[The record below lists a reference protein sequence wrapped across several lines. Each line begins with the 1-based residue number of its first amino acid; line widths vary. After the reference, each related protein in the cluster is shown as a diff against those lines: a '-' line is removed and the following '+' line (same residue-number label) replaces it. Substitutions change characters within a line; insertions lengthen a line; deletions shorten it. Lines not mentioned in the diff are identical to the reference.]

1 MRYVR
6 VAMRSPD
13 THPEAYEAQL
23 RADRRMAPHQKAE
36 IAVRL
41 SEAVREL
48 AAGGIRQRHP
58 EYDERDV
65 RKALIA
71 LLYGADIARRL
82 WPGGP
87 VPAP

>member
-1 MRYVR
+1 MGCDALARYPL
-6 VAMRSPD
+6 RS
-13 THPEAYEAQL
+13 L
-23 RADRRMAPHQKAE
+23 RSAASGLPAHVP
-36 IAVRL
+36 VRL

-48 AAGGIRQRHP
+48 AAERIRQRHP

-71 LLYGADIARRL
+71 LLYGVDIARRL
-82 WPGGP
+82 WPGSP

>member
-1 MRYVR
+1 MRYVW

-13 THPEAYEAQL
+13 THSGAYEAQL
-23 RADRRMAPHQKAE
+23 QAYRRMSPPQKAE

-48 AAGGIRQRHP
+48 AAEGIRQRHP

-71 LLYGADIARRL
+71 LLYGVDIARRL
-82 WPGGP
+82 WPGSP